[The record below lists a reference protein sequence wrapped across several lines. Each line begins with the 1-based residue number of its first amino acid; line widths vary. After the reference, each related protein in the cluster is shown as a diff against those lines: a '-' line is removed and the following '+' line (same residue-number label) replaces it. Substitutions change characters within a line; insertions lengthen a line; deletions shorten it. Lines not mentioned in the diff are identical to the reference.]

1 MTGKAKMCVPER
13 VARAPP
19 PPPAN
24 QPQQALVVLEHSE
37 DITTFAIKIKE
48 FRGPEDHRHA
58 WDCEALRFFISGE
71 ISSTSSTQADTDRI
85 HIQYRHKIQ
94 TFVATVPIDYM
105 QNIPFGTLKTFEPEV
120 TPGKPYV
127 YYILTYDTYSLSEKF
142 VRTDRNGKIT
152 VTGINPK
159 LDTIRAALASS
170 FAQGSYEI
178 DRV

>member
-1 MTGKAKMCVPER
+1 MCVPER

-24 QPQQALVVLEHSE
+24 QPQQALTVLEHSE

-71 ISSTSSTQADTDRI
+71 ISSTSSAPADTDRI

-94 TFVATVPIDYM
+94 TFVATVSP
-105 QNIPFGTLKTFEPEV
+105 QAVTLTSSSVCLFN
-120 TPGKPYV
+120 
-127 YYILTYDTYSLSEKF
+127 LLDLS
-142 VRTDRNGKIT
+142 VCPD
-152 VTGINPK
+152 
-159 LDTIRAALASS
+159 
-170 FAQGSYEI
+170 
-178 DRV
+178 